1 MTGFSERIRRMGLAE
16 KEHDEA
22 IYDMEGFTYTEIRM
36 IRSLVQDRIENRFQY
51 AAKAASEMNA
61 KILDSTNTEI
71 QRLIALKQKLMEETE
86 HE

>member
-1 MTGFSERIRRMGLAE
+1 MALKNEEQRELLTVEE
-16 KEHDEA
+16 NT
-22 IYDMEGFTYTEIRM
+22 YDMEGFTYTEIKM

-86 HE
+86 HA